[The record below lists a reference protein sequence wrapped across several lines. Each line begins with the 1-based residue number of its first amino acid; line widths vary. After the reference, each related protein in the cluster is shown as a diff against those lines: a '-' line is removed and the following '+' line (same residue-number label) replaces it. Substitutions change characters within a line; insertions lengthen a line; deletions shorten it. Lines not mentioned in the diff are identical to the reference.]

1 MAIRL
6 QSTRLQ
12 VNVVQANSRLE
23 TWAGNPWR
31 RLSLQLIAAL
41 FGFLSGSVITSV
53 AGVLSQ
59 MDPVMA
65 LIVVLGCEFT
75 VRARRT
81 WIQRGTVPFALQLLD
96 FSRIGFLYGLFL
108 EAFKMI

>member
-1 MAIRL
+1 
-6 QSTRLQ
+6 
-12 VNVVQANSRLE
+12 
-23 TWAGNPWR
+23 
-31 RLSLQLIAAL
+31 
-41 FGFLSGSVITSV
+41 
-53 AGVLSQ
+53 

-81 WIQRGTVPFALQLLD
+81 WIQRGTVPFVLQLLD

>member
-23 TWAGNPWR
+23 VWAGNPWR
-31 RLSLQLIAAL
+31 RLSLQLIAGL
-41 FGFLSGSVITSV
+41 FGFLAGSVITSV

-65 LIVVLGCEFT
+65 LIVVLGCEVT
-75 VRARRT
+75 VRVRRA
-81 WIQRGTVPFALQLLD
+81 WIQRGPVPFVLKLLD
-96 FSRIGFLYGLFL
+96 LSRIGFLYGLFL
-108 EAFKMI
+108 DALKLI